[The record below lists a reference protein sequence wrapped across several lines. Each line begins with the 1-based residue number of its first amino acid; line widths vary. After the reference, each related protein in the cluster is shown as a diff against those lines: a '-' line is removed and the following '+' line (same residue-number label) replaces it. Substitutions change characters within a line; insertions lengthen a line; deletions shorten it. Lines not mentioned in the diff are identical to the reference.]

1 VAEKPEIYTIPDLI
15 ARVENGERIFIHV
28 TQFAAFIV
36 EAELARVP
44 FAIKTA
50 VVKDQIILERWAVGG
65 DNWDD
70 GVGGREDK
78 PWLH

>member
-1 VAEKPEIYTIPDLI
+1 MEKQEVYTIPDLV
-15 ARVENGERIFIHV
+15 ARVEAGERIFIHV

-50 VVKDQIILERWAVGG
+50 VVGEQIILERWAVGEA
-65 DNWDD
+65 
-70 GVGGREDK
+70 VGLERRDRRK
-78 PWLH
+78 DWLH